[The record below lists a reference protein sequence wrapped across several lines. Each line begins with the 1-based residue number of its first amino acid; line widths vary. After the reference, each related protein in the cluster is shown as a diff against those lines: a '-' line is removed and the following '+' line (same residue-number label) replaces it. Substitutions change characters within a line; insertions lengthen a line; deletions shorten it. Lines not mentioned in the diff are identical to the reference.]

1 MRKESRIKVH
11 EGSNAVTIDI
21 QGDLTASA
29 AKDMDAAYQKACEY
43 NPSNILLKFGGK
55 YHINSTGI
63 AIVINLLIDSRER
76 GCRVFV
82 CGLSRHYRKI
92 FEMSGLTKYT
102 TIVESEDEIIEE
114 SEETNDT

>member
-1 MRKESRIKVH
+1 MRNEHRIKVH

-29 AKDMDAAYQKACEY
+29 VRDMDAAYQEACEY

-55 YHINSTGI
+55 IHINSTGI
-63 AIVINLLIDSRER
+63 AIVINLLIDSQER
-76 GCRVFV
+76 GCSVFV
-82 CGLSRHYRKI
+82 SGLSRHYRKI

-102 TIVESEDEIIEE
+102 TIIESEDEITGEE
-114 SEETNDT
+114 EPE